1 MNKEKEKTKELVTID
16 FGGFYETLADEAIK
30 QRMFNEYGNINK
42 YESYDDQPWEV
53 IEKYE
58 TQENLNKAYDDYC
71 IDYCEYLQ
79 KWISKNL
86 NVEISIQFS
95 ELWSPREYNYQTD
108 QIDAHISIK
117 DLNKLYEAI
126 RSNKEFCKEFIE
138 TIEKNT
144 TSCDGYMAF
153 YNKDQVLN
161 ENKHNMLFRNIFD
174 FICSKVDEI
183 HCYYEIVEGY

>member
-1 MNKEKEKTKELVTID
+1 MNKEIAKELVTID
-16 FGGFYETLADEAIK
+16 FGGFYETLAAKAID

-95 ELWSPREYNYQTD
+95 ELWSPKEYNYQTD